1 MNGKARGKK
10 DGLIVVYKVDCI
22 LAARVIITR
31 EMKRHVLRDTKKKV
45 PGRSP
50 STSEALQN
58 RLLEVSLQSQILT
71 GCISFVR
78 PKASSSGLLD
88 LPSATTCFWSHNNW
102 AVGILN
108 SC

>member
-10 DGLIVVYKVDCI
+10 DGLIVVYKMDCM
-22 LAARVIITR
+22 LAARAIITR

-78 PKASSSGLLD
+78 PKASPVRGCWIYRQQQR
-88 LPSATTCFWSHNNW
+88 AFGRTTIGQLEF
-102 AVGILN
+102 
-108 SC
+108 